1 MFWGFAPMQERDLD
15 EVVALEQFSFAEPWS
30 RKMFL
35 GELRGNTFA
44 TNLVAR
50 AEGCAKAP
58 DGLEMPEGS
67 LLGYVMFW
75 VVFEELH
82 IMNLAVRPELRGRG
96 LGKDLVKQALTIG
109 SVHGIRTALLEV
121 RSSNV
126 AAQALYASLG
136 FRRRGVRRGYY
147 ERPHEDA
154 VIMMLEK
161 GGDTMLSE
169 DPTTLELL
177 RKEHGEFRA
186 LEQTHQRL
194 EDELAELTKLHILTP
209 EEEVRK
215 KQIQFEKL
223 ATKDK
228 MAEIVRVFKQNRP
241 LAGRS

>member
-1 MFWGFAPMQERDLD
+1 MQERDLD
-15 EVVALEQFSFAEPWS
+15 EVVALEQISFAEPWT

-35 GELRGNTFA
+35 GELQGNTFA

-50 AEGCAKAP
+50 AKRPEGDGLP
-58 DGLEMPEGS
+58 DGT

-82 IMNLAVRPELRGRG
+82 IMNLAVRPELRRQGI
-96 LGKDLVKQALTIG
+96 GKELATQALTIG
-109 SVHGIRTALLEV
+109 SAQGIRTALLEV
-121 RSSNV
+121 RSSNI
-126 AAQALYASLG
+126 AAQALYESLG
-136 FRRRGVRRGYY
+136 FKRGGVRRGYY

-154 VIMMLEK
+154 VIMILEK

-169 DPTTLELL
+169 DPTILELL
-177 RKEHGEFRA
+177 RKEHGEFKT

>member
-1 MFWGFAPMQERDLD
+1 MQERDLN
-15 EVVALEQFSFAEPWS
+15 EIVALEQISFAEPWT

-35 GELRGNTFA
+35 GELQGNTFA

-50 AEGCAKAP
+50 AKCPEDDTIT
-58 DGLEMPEGS
+58 DGT

-82 IMNLAVRPELRGRG
+82 IMNLAVRPELRRQGI
-96 LGKDLVKQALTIG
+96 GKELVRQALTIG
-109 SVHGIRTALLEV
+109 SAQGIRTALLEV
-121 RSSNV
+121 RSSNI
-126 AAQALYASLG
+126 AAQALYESLG
-136 FRRRGVRRGYY
+136 FKRGGVRRGYY

-154 VIMMLEK
+154 VIMILEK

-169 DPTTLELL
+169 DPTILELL
-177 RKEHGEFRA
+177 RKEHGEFKT
-186 LEQTHQRL
+186 LEQTHRRL

>member
-1 MFWGFAPMQERDLD
+1 MPWKFAPMQERDLD
-15 EVVALEQFSFAEPWS
+15 AVVALEQLSFAEPWT

-50 AEGCAKAP
+50 VEGSEGNGTP
-58 DGLEMPEGS
+58 DGL

-82 IMNLAVRPELRGRG
+82 IMNLAVRPELRRRGIGKELVRQALSRG
-96 LGKDLVKQALTIG
+96 LTQ
-109 SVHGIRTALLEV
+109 GIRTALLEV
-121 RSSNV
+121 RSSNI
-126 AAQALYASLG
+126 AAQALYESLG
-136 FRRRGVRRGYY
+136 FKRSGLRRGYY

-154 VIMMLEK
+154 VIMILEK

-169 DPTTLELL
+169 DPTILELL
-177 RKEHGEFRA
+177 RKEHGEFKA
-186 LEQTHQRL
+186 LEQTHLRL
-194 EDELAELTKLHILTP
+194 EGELAELTKLHILTP
-209 EEEVRK
+209 EEELRK

-223 ATKDK
+223 AIKDK
-228 MAEIVRVFKQNRP
+228 MAEIVRIFKQNRP